1 MMTFYNLP
9 FYGLIQFY
17 NLNFSEIKERNNSI
31 DDVKEQLRNEIESHK
46 DVHKQEI
53 ADISNKFNKFK
64 TTKRNNNKPKSSED
78 LTVSA
83 EKSLK
88 EYKEYFTTTLNELK
102 TKVWALVFCFPK
114 ISNIVPVI
122 KKVFWNS

>member
-1 MMTFYNLP
+1 MMNFLQSL

-102 TKVWALVFCFPK
+102 TKVFCLQKFSK
-114 ISNIVPVI
+114 IL
-122 KKVFWNS
+122 